1 MLILSVAPVEHI
13 IGQAKSASYFALQ
26 LCEHKLAKV
35 GTVNSSTTMQIQD
48 IPTIVPPWTQL
59 LATHWQ
65 SEILLATKLKS
76 TTSVAILGLM
86 FQAIHF
92 TLRKYLGF
100 FLSGNFS
107 FRISAYATVTTSQGA
122 MIIGGYNGKE
132 SVTTIADYT
141 GNASGWTQIGDL
153 HIARNGHRAIINV
166 DQVFVV
172 GGNLDEM

>member
-1 MLILSVAPVEHI
+1 
-13 IGQAKSASYFALQ
+13 
-26 LCEHKLAKV
+26 
-35 GTVNSSTTMQIQD
+35 
-48 IPTIVPPWTQL
+48 
-59 LATHWQ
+59 
-65 SEILLATKLKS
+65 
-76 TTSVAILGLM
+76 M

-153 HIARNGHRAIINV
+153 HIARNGHRAIVNV